1 MEFIKNWAF
10 SVCCSAIITG
20 ILNLIMPD
28 KGTRATFKTIL
39 CVFFICTIISP
50 LSDIDLPEY
59 NFSYENSLDYNYSE
73 NEFLNNSA
81 NYIET
86 RLENAVTEYFEQ
98 EEIKAED
105 ILIKINISEDGSI
118 DITKFT
124 LVFNEKPDIEA
135 LKQALYKK
143 TGIEP
148 EIIVSGE

>member
-1 MEFIKNWAF
+1 M
-10 SVCCSAIITG
+10 
-20 ILNLIMPD
+20 
-28 KGTRATFKTIL
+28 
-39 CVFFICTIISP
+39 FFF
-50 LSDIDLPEY
+50 EY
-59 NFSYENSLDYNYSE
+59 
-73 NEFLNNSA
+73 
-81 NYIET
+81 
-86 RLENAVTEYFEQ
+86 